1 MARSSSEAAGA
12 PEPGAAGAP
21 EPAGGAGAGPD
32 PALAADRRGG
42 DPDPQRAFA
51 AMGEPTRYRILE
63 VLAQNAST
71 VGGVAEA
78 IGALQPQTTKHLQAL
93 EAAGLITVH
102 KLGRR
107 RVAQLD
113 RAAFAA
119 LSAHLGAWSRHDAD
133 DDALAA
139 YAQGIAREDADP
151 GRARTLSLRTGV
163 PASADAVWRAW
174 TDPRQAAR
182 WWAPSHFEVRELEIA
197 PESGAPIRFALGE
210 PGGATYRS
218 EGRVLEVEPGRR
230 LVFALAPLDEAGQAL
245 FDAVYT
251 VELDGQEAGGAAES
265 GSGIAGTA
273 VALRIDVDGVR
284 AGAAEAV
291 AGLEPG
297 WTQLLSGLTALFA
310 GGSAD

>member
-1 MARSSSEAAGA
+1 MARSSSEVAGA
-12 PEPGAAGAP
+12 PEPGPAGAP
-21 EPAGGAGAGPD
+21 ESAGGPVAGPD
-32 PALAADRRGG
+32 PALTADHRSG

-119 LSAHLGAWSRHDAD
+119 LSAHLGAWSRDDAD

-151 GRARTLSLRTGV
+151 GRARALTLRTGV

-218 EGRVLEVEPGRR
+218 EGRVLEVEPCRR

-245 FDAVYT
+245 FDAVYS
-251 VELDGQEAGGAAES
+251 VELDDEGASIASSGDGAA
-265 GSGIAGTA
+265 TA

-297 WTQLLSGLTALFA
+297 WTQLFSGLTALFA